1 MKISS
6 FVCRVK
12 VNEKNT
18 IMTPFTII
26 DKLTGPYAFSKNSK
40 ETLNDRI
47 ELYFHDFS
55 FVPLFMQVSCERLHA
70 DRKGSLLYIRSITSK
85 QILLP

>member
-1 MKISS
+1 MAGLTGS
-6 FVCRVK
+6 VRLK

-26 DKLTGPYAFSKNSK
+26 DKLTSPYAFSRTSK
-40 ETLNDRI
+40 DSLNDKM

-55 FVPLFMQVSCERLHA
+55 FVPLFMQVS
-70 DRKGSLLYIRSITSK
+70 
-85 QILLP
+85 